1 MEVGS
6 PDFRHKCIEQMK
18 EYDYQDMDNFYKR
31 YLEGENFNYDML
43 IKLGYCHFE
52 ARNINAYINNPHTK
66 YYGSALG
73 WE

>member
-52 ARNINAYINNPHTK
+52 L
-66 YYGSALG
+66 S
-73 WE
+73 